1 MNKIFCKDRTL
12 LLDGAM
18 GTMLQKSGLKLGERP
33 DLLSITNPEIVEGVN
48 RAYVQAGSD
57 FICANTFGSNAK
69 KLAGCGYTVEE
80 VIRAGVAAAK
90 RAAAGTSAR
99 VILDV
104 GPIGELL
111 EPAGSLRFEEAY
123 EIYKEVVLAGWHAG
137 ADLVKFATMTD
148 LYEVKAAILAAK
160 ENTPLPVLAA
170 MTFEAN
176 GRTFTGC
183 TVEALAL
190 LAEGL
195 GADGVG
201 INCSLG
207 PAEIYPLAQRLC
219 AATNLPVF
227 IKPNAG
233 LPDPATGAY
242 SVGPE
247 QFCAE
252 LLRYHALGIAAVG
265 GCCGTTPEYIA
276 RLAQTFAGKAPVPRA
291 PVRRSAVCTP
301 TRTVEVDTV
310 RVIGERINPTGKKR
324 FQQALRDGDMDY
336 LLAQAVEQ
344 ANAGAEIL
352 DVNVGL
358 PGVDEAAMM
367 ARAVKAI
374 QSVCELPLQLDSTKA
389 DALEAGL
396 RVYNGKPIVNSVN
409 AEQAVLDRLLPLC
422 KKYGAVVVGLTLDEN
437 GIPPKAEARF
447 ALAEKIVAA
456 AGAAGIPRT
465 DVYIDCLTLTASAQQ
480 EAVLETLQAV
490 RMVKERLGVHTVL
503 GVSNISFGLPCRE
516 QVNTTFLTLAMAHG
530 LDLPILNPNS
540 AAMMAA
546 VASFKVLY
554 NVDRDS
560 REYIARYAGQ
570 VSAVAGAAAAG
581 AAAAGAAGLGAAASG
596 TAAVSAAG
604 PGAAGTSTP
613 VSAVPGA
620 FAADASVRAALS
632 LRDAVLQ
639 GLKAQ
644 AADAARAALQATAP
658 EELVNTVLI
667 PALDAVGDG
676 FEKGTLFLPQLLQS
690 AGAAQA
696 AFEVVKDA
704 IAASGNAGGKGKIVI
719 ATVKGDIHDIGK
731 NIVKTLLENY
741 GYDMI
746 DLGRDVPPEAVVQ
759 AVREHDVR
767 LVGLSALMTTTLCSM
782 EETIAALH
790 AANLPCRV
798 MVGGAVLTPEYAKK
812 IGADYYAKDAKQSV
826 DIAKEVLG

>member
-1 MNKIFCKDRTL
+1 
-12 LLDGAM
+12 M

-252 LLRYHALGIAAVG
+252 LSRYHALGIAAVG
-265 GCCGTTPEYIA
+265 GCCGTTPEHIA

-422 KKYGAVVVGLTLDEN
+422 KKYGAAVVGLTLDEN

-570 VSAVAGAAAAG
+570 VSAA
-581 AAAAGAAGLGAAASG
+581 
-596 TAAVSAAG
+596 
-604 PGAAGTSTP
+604 PGAAGSAAV
-613 VSAVPGA
+613 VSGAAMPGTVIPGAAISGAAVPGA
-620 FAADASVRAALS
+620 PAPDMPAHADIS
-632 LRDAVLQ
+632 LRDAILQ

-644 AADAARAALQATAP
+644 AAAAARAALRAAEP
-658 EELVNTVLI
+658 EQLVNTVLI

-696 AFEVVKDA
+696 AFDVVKDA
-704 IAASGNAGGKGKIVI
+704 IAASGTAGGGKGKIVI

-790 AANLPCRV
+790 AAKLPCRV